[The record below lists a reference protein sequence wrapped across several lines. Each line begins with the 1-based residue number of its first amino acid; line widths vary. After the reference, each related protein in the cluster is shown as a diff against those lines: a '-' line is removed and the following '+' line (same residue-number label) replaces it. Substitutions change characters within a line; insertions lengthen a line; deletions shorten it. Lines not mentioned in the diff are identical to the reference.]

1 MEELGITLL
10 SINHRYDD
18 HHRIRFDVMVSGWV
32 PHQQESESCL
42 YAILLFLLLTI
53 ISSYMENRERK
64 EKKLRKKKS
73 CSEWEWVRVRGL
85 AVSCASGNSSRA
97 VLARLPP
104 KRHSVWV
111 PWNSKLI
118 IKTPPT
124 QHCIINVNSS
134 HQWFSIPFSI
144 RHKKLLIVS
153 RSHAPSGIFF
163 RSCGNFS
170 SLLVVFLSCLWT
182 VCFYFPSL
190 YFNQW
195 MDSIITEVPLAG
207 Y

>member
-1 MEELGITLL
+1 MEALAITLL

-18 HHRIRFDVMVSGWV
+18 HHRIRFDVMVNGWV
-32 PHQQESESCL
+32 PHQPESESCL

-53 ISSYMENRERK
+53 ISSYGKSGAKRK
-64 EKKLRKKKS
+64 EVKKEEKLQWVGVGS
-73 CSEWEWVRVRGL
+73 GEWVRGL

-144 RHKKLLIVS
+144 RHKKLLDRLALTCTVWC
-153 RSHAPSGIFF
+153 FF
-163 RSCGNFS
+163 FVR
-170 SLLVVFLSCLWT
+170 VVTS
-182 VCFYFPSL
+182 VHY
-190 YFNQW
+190 
-195 MDSIITEVPLAG
+195 
-207 Y
+207 